1 MSVKK
6 RTYESGAITW
16 GAYVRVG
23 PHRKR
28 GNFSSFR
35 DAKRAEAEWRS
46 HLESQGYRHG
56 DIPTVGD
63 WAETVICEHVYGRDL
78 RDAKKT
84 AQILRRFANE
94 FQNVRIDRITTD
106 DLHRFLHRIKT
117 CGYHGRAQS
126 GSTSNR
132 YRSWIHR
139 LFNIAIRRGLLVSN
153 PVTGIERFPE
163 NPRVRW
169 LEPSEAQ
176 TLLEVCDP
184 SLRPIVLCGLH
195 LGARRGELMSLTW
208 EDVDFDRNEISI
220 NSDNS
225 KSGRGRRIPMTLEV
239 RSCFEAFRLG
249 GNSEGAVFR
258 QGNGKCW
265 SQFPKYRWKIALD
278 KSGIADSKEERLEGF
293 RFHDLRHTAA
303 TLMLEAGVE
312 LAVISRILGHSSLNI
327 TLKHY
332 SHITRPMQQD
342 ALTRLSRVLAANT
355 EDPIT
360 DTTEVQSQPDN

>member
-1 MSVKK
+1 MSVKR
-6 RTYESGAITW
+6 RTYKSGATTW
-16 GAYVRVG
+16 VAYVRVG

-35 DAKRAEAEWRS
+35 EAKRAEAKWRN
-46 HLESQGYRHG
+46 HLESQRYRHG

-63 WAETVICEHVYGRDL
+63 WVETVICEHVYGRDL
-78 RDAKKT
+78 KDARKT
-84 AQILRRFANE
+84 SKILGRFANE
-94 FQNVRIDRITTD
+94 FQNVRLDRITTD
-106 DLHRFLHRIKT
+106 DVHRYLHRIKT
-117 CGYHGRAQS
+117 RGYNGKPQS

-139 LFNIAIRRGLLVSN
+139 LFNIAIRRGLLTSN
-153 PVTGIERFPE
+153 PVNGIERFPE
-163 NPRVRW
+163 QPRVRW

-184 SLRPIVLCGLH
+184 ILRPIVLCALH
-195 LGARRGELMSLTW
+195 TGARRGELMSLKW
-208 EDVDFDRNEISI
+208 DDIDFDRNEITIS
-220 NSDNS
+220 SDSS

-249 GNSEGAVFR
+249 GNTEGEVFR

-265 SQFPKYRWKIALD
+265 SQFPKYRWKKALRAA
-278 KSGIADSKEERLEGF
+278 GIADSREERLENF
-293 RFHDLRHTAA
+293 NFHDLRHTAA

-312 LAVISRILGHSSLNI
+312 LAVISRILGHSSLSI

-342 ALTRLSRVLAANT
+342 AVARLSKVLTVNYV
-355 EDPIT
+355 EPIQ
-360 DTTEVQSQPDN
+360 DATEV